1 MANSVRLDLMTFP
14 QMEGAMVVVV
24 VVVVKNFR
32 GVVIV
37 IVIVNF
43 SSG

>member
-24 VVVVKNFR
+24 VVVKNFR
-32 GVVIV
+32 GVVVV

>member
-24 VVVVKNFR
+24 VVKNFR

>member
-24 VVVVKNFR
+24 VVKNFR
-32 GVVIV
+32 GVVVV